1 MTQVAYKLAE
11 LESAESASP
20 ETLTL
25 LDLVAAIA
33 DEAETEEEVIAT
45 IQHLIQ
51 TGKVRLVG
59 NFRSLD
65 VDTRF
70 RN

>member
-1 MTQVAYKLAE
+1 MTQVAYKRTELE
-11 LESAESASP
+11 NLESAYT

-25 LDLVAAIA
+25 LDLVSAIA
-33 DEAETEEEVIAT
+33 DEADSEEEVIAT
-45 IQHLIQ
+45 IQHLLE